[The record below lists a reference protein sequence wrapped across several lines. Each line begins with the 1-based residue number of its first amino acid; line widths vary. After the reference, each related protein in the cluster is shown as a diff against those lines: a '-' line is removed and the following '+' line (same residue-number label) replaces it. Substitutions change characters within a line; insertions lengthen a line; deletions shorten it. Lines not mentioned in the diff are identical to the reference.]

1 MDRLT
6 IYNLNIAVCRVLQV
20 FADRL
25 CGTFQDP
32 SVMAHIPNP
41 HPIVGRHVAK
51 VRRSKK
57 GQLSI
62 NLEWIIKSS
71 GSRVESVTHKRS
83 MSSQ

>member
-57 GQLSI
+57 GAVVHKPGVDYKVS
-62 NLEWIIKSS
+62 
-71 GSRVESVTHKRS
+71 SRVESVTHKRS